1 MGGRTQRVFSG
12 HSQVKRSDKLVLIIT
27 TRCLSNGG
35 IVHIGSLVIFELLI
49 SRQSPD
55 AHKLSN

>member
-1 MGGRTQRVFSG
+1 MCGQIQRVFSG

-35 IVHIGSLVIFELLI
+35 IVHTGSLVIFELLI
-49 SRQSPD
+49 SLQ
-55 AHKLSN
+55 